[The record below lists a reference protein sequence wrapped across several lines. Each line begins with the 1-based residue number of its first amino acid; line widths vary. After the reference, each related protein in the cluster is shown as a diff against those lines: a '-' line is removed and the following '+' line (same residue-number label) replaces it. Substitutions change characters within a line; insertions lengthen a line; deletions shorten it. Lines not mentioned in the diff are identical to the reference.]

1 MVEDSND
8 WQYDVD
14 EIGEEATTTRPA
26 PEPIEPESVDLENA
40 LFVVVGVV
48 GTILVFLLG
57 FL

>member
-1 MVEDSND
+1 MGEDSND

-14 EIGEEATTTRPA
+14 EIGEEATTTQPA

-48 GTILVFLLG
+48 GTVLVFLLG
-57 FL
+57 VL

>member
-1 MVEDSND
+1 MAEDSSD

-14 EIGEEATTTRPA
+14 EIGEEATTAEPA